1 MRNTM
6 ILNKHDDD
14 FSQPLTDV
22 SLKLAENIF
31 DYERDI
37 FVQKITGKDRFDLR
51 KQEEGIV
58 ISLNLESR
66 KRHGVDGNQLLW
78 LSVLGTAIDDC
89 FPNFSDALRRKQK
102 DKLLPNVDLS
112 LKEVKFI
119 EYSLRYLKIS
129 NRDLR
134 QICAFAGLSI
144 EYVFRKFKD
153 RKDSFYKSV
162 NIRLIS
168 EGNEK
173 DVKLETDV
181 IDAMWRNHHIKV
193 NKVTKRIKP
202 CEHKQT
208 QS

>member
-14 FSQPLTDV
+14 FSQSLTDV

-66 KRHGVDGNQLLW
+66 KRHGIDGNQLLW
-78 LSVLGTAIDDC
+78 LSVLCATIDDC
-89 FPNFSDALRRKQK
+89 FPDALRRKQK
-102 DKLLPNVDLS
+102 DKLLLNVDLP

-119 EYSLRYLKIS
+119 EYSLRYFKMS
-129 NRDLR
+129 NKDLR
-134 QICAFAGLSI
+134 QICDFVGLSI

-173 DVKLETDV
+173 DVKRETDV
-181 IDAMWRNHHIKV
+181 IDAMWRKHHIKV
-193 NKVTKRIKP
+193 HKVTKRIKP